1 MSDFDLRQLLQ
12 DAEVSA
18 NRGNYL
24 KSTDLYLQATKFDHN
39 CTTAWYG
46 LGVTNA
52 KLGNLEESIN
62 SFEQAH
68 RINPDYGPT
77 NANLALILEHID
89 PERASNF
96 AKMAIETISESSEL
110 VRISRL
116 SKVKK
121 IQLFE
126 ESHIYKEEVEII
138 KLPSKQVNV
147 ELKQVSESQ
156 QKNMQ
161 EEELQSEEVELKSKE
176 INDFVNSKTAR
187 KSRAMKMTGEG
198 DHASAVNEW
207 KELLKKDSSD
217 IDSWKG
223 LADALSQA
231 GYIERAN
238 QCMQRV
244 EELTK
249 IKDNNNVQLDEEEE
263 LENLIAAAKEVKE
276 KIIIDDEKI
285 KSNVNVNVS
294 IEWYNKGIVLLTE
307 NNANEALNCFDKAL
321 SDAPSEEIELRVRT
335 HNGKGHALYQ
345 LEKYPESIQEYHAA
359 VVLDPSSVTGRTLY
373 NMGSSYAAIELYD
386 DAVKCFEQAK
396 NRGLGDEDLKLCKA
410 QINRCK
416 LIIKEQKKLNQ

>member
-1 MSDFDLRQLLQ
+1 
-12 DAEVSA
+12 
-18 NRGNYL
+18 
-24 KSTDLYLQATKFDHN
+24 
-39 CTTAWYG
+39 
-46 LGVTNA
+46 
-52 KLGNLEESIN
+52 
-62 SFEQAH
+62 
-68 RINPDYGPT
+68 
-77 NANLALILEHID
+77 
-89 PERASNF
+89 
-96 AKMAIETISESSEL
+96 
-110 VRISRL
+110 
-116 SKVKK
+116 
-121 IQLFE
+121 
-126 ESHIYKEEVEII
+126 
-138 KLPSKQVNV
+138 
-147 ELKQVSESQ
+147 
-156 QKNMQ
+156 
-161 EEELQSEEVELKSKE
+161 
-176 INDFVNSKTAR
+176 
-187 KSRAMKMTGEG
+187 
-198 DHASAVNEW
+198 
-207 KELLKKDSSD
+207 LKKDSSD

-231 GYIERAN
+231 GYIERAK

-321 SDAPSEEIELRVRT
+321 SDAPSGEIELRVRT

-416 LIIKEQKKLNQ
+416 LIIKEQKKLN